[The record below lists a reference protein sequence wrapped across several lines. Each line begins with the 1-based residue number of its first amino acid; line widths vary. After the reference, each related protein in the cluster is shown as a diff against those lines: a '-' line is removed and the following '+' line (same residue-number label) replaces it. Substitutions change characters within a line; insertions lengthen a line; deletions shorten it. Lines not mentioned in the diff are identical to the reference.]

1 MGLKMVR
8 HGRLKMVNKKP
19 NKEDMRLKMVNK
31 KPNKEDMRLKMVNKI
46 RKT

>member
-1 MGLKMVR
+1 MGLNM
-8 HGRLKMVNKKP
+8 RLKMVNKKP

-31 KPNKEDMRLKMVNKI
+31 KLRNQI